1 MCPYTCGDVC
11 PYTCGDVCPYTCGDV
26 CPYRPNEEKVIY
38 YLLLTRKER
47 QPSLEDEAKAAVGGQ
62 LGQWVQVLPVM
73 CDQQGWIVLS
83 LGPSLPECRTR
94 G

>member
-1 MCPYTCGDVC
+1 MSLRVVACVPA
-11 PYTCGDVCPYTCGDV
+11 CGDV

-47 QPSLEDEAKAAVGGQ
+47 QPSLEDEAKAAIGGQ
-62 LGQWVQVLPVM
+62 LGQWAQLLPVM
-73 CDQQGWIVLS
+73 CDQQECIASS
-83 LGPSLPECRTR
+83 LGPSLPECRTW